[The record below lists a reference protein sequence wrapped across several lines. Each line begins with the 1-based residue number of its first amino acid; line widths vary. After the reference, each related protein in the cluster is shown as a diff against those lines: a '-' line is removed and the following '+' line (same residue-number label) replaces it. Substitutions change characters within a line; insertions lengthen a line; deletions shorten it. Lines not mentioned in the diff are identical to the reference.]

1 VAAGAE
7 WCHGCGQPNLDG
19 VPYVWHSTAKVPKG
33 RRQPGKLPIDTSAIA
48 FLCAM
53 PPEPVVDFETRR
65 PKADENGEPLYVVQ
79 LLVMGEDSADLIAV
93 KVPGVPSQAIRQGA
107 AVKVAGLVAQPWTMA
122 DRSGV
127 SFRAARVE
135 PVMAQAKAS

>member
-1 VAAGAE
+1 VADLSAEAAAVLPCFCRVLLRGAAE
-7 WCHGCGQPNLDG
+7 RSQP
-19 VPYVWHSTAKVPKG
+19 V
-33 RRQPGKLPIDTSAIA
+33 KLPIDTSAIA

-53 PPEPVVDFETRR
+53 APEPVVDFETRR

-93 KVPGVPSQAIRQGA
+93 KVPGVPSTAIRQGA
-107 AVKVAGLVAQPWTMA
+107 AVKVAGLVAQPWTMN

-127 SFRAARVE
+127 SFRAARIE
-135 PVMAQAKAS
+135 PAIAAAKAS